1 MNSKV
6 PVGVIGFGNM
16 GQLHTRNAIK
26 LGLFEIKAVSDI
38 DENALKVAK
47 TDFKISDTYS
57 NYLDLLERKD
67 IEAVIITTHPN
78 THAKIVADASK
89 YGKHVFCEKPFTPSF
104 KEAQVAYSSIVK
116 NKIKFQLG
124 LVLRYTKTYNA
135 LLNYLSSEVKLLGIQ
150 GRYGGYL
157 ISYKPHFDRT
167 FDRGMVNGNTIHLI
181 DIIQYLAGSVKE
193 VYAKFNAGFPKEP
206 ELSGIISFVHK
217 NGIISNLYASGAMRV
232 ESFLF
237 VNTLSKD
244 YLVES
249 NIKLFEIT
257 DKGRTQILSSEL
269 GFEEELVAFYNY
281 LVNGVPPQ
289 SGIEDAMKLSY
300 LMEKVYESA
309 SKGKPVK
316 V

>member
-1 MNSKV
+1 MNSKI
-6 PVGVIGFGNM
+6 PIGVVGFGNM

-47 TDFKISDTYS
+47 TEFKVNDTYP
-57 NYLDLLERKD
+57 NYLDLLERED
-67 IEAVIITTHPN
+67 IEAVIVTTPPS
-78 THAKIVADASK
+78 THAKIITNASK
-89 YGKHVFCEKPFTPSF
+89 YRKHIFCEKPFTPSL
-104 KEAQVAYSSIVK
+104 KEAQIAYSSIVK

-124 LVLRYTKTYNA
+124 LVLRYTKTYNT
-135 LLNYLSSEVKLLGIQ
+135 LLNYLSSGIKLLGIQ

-157 ISYKPHFDRT
+157 LSYKPHFDRA
-167 FDRGMVNGNTIHLI
+167 FDRGMINSNTILLI
-181 DIIQYLAGSVKE
+181 DIIRYLAGDVKE
-193 VYAKFNAGFPKEP
+193 VYARFDRSFPKEP

-217 NGIISNLYASGAMRV
+217 NGIVSSLYTSGAMRV

-237 VNTLSKD
+237 VNTLNKD

-257 DKGRTQILSSEL
+257 DKGRTQVLTSEL
-269 GFEEELVAFYNY
+269 GFEDELVAFYNY
-281 LVNGVPPQ
+281 LRNGIPSQ
-289 SGIEDAMKLSY
+289 SGIEDTMKLSY
-300 LMEKVYESA
+300 LMEKIYESA

>member
-6 PVGVIGFGNM
+6 SIGVIGFGNM
-16 GQLHTRNAIK
+16 GQLHAKNAIK
-26 LGLFEIKAVSDI
+26 LGFFEIKAVSDI
-38 DENALKVAK
+38 NENALKVAK
-47 TDFKISDTYS
+47 TEFKINETYS

-67 IEAVIITTHPN
+67 IEAVIVTTYPN
-78 THAKIVADASK
+78 THAKIVSDASR
-89 YGKHVFCEKPFTPSF
+89 YGKHVFCEKPFTPNL
-104 KEAQVAYSSIVK
+104 KEAQAAYSSIVK
-116 NKIKFQLG
+116 SKVKFQLG
-124 LVLRYTKTYNA
+124 LVLRYTKTYNT

-157 ISYKPHFDRT
+157 ISHRPHFDRA
-167 FDRGMVNGNTIHLI
+167 FDRGMINGNTINLI
-181 DIIQYLAGSVKE
+181 DIVQYLAGSVKE
-193 VYAKFNAGFPKEP
+193 VYARFDSSFPKEP
-206 ELSGIISFVHK
+206 ELSGIISFIHK
-217 NGIISNLYASGAMRV
+217 NGVISNLYASGAMRV

-269 GFEEELVAFYNY
+269 GFEEELVSFYNY
-281 LVNGVPPQ
+281 LVNGVPPP

-309 SKGKPVK
+309 SKRKPVK